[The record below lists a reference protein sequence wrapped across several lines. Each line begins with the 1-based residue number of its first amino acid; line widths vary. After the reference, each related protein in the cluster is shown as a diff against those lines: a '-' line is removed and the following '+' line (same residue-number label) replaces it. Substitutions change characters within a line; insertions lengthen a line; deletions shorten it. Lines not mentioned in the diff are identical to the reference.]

1 MTPDF
6 DARYDAHYDVLIV
19 GGGPVGAAAALALR
33 GTGLRLGLIE
43 VRAPRSASADPRP
56 IALSH
61 GSRLILERFGIWG
74 ALNSTPIERIHIS
87 QRGGFGRVELNAREA
102 RLPALGYVVD
112 YGQLADALARA
123 LNDEDGCRLINARV
137 NRIEAGAEAASA
149 MTDDESTRMT
159 ARLLAVADGGSLT
172 AASTR
177 TRDYRQTVVTT
188 RVACAIPHSNVA
200 YERFTP
206 RGPLALLPMGEEM
219 ALVWT
224 TSAEHAQLLC
234 ELGEPAFLGELQG
247 AFGNRLGRFSRAGM
261 RASYPVAL
269 KMADRLTDSR
279 VVALGNAA
287 QTLHPVAGQGLNLGL
302 RDAWELAT
310 TLRDCKPAEIGTPLH
325 LARYNA
331 RRRLDRRGGI
341 TFTDSLVRLFSNDIA
356 PLRIARGLG
365 LAALGAAAPAKD
377 FLIRRMTFGTRG

>member
-1 MTPDF
+1 M
-6 DARYDAHYDVLIV
+6 
-19 GGGPVGAAAALALR
+19 GAAAALALR
-33 GTGLRLGLIE
+33 GTGLRSGLIE
-43 VRAPRSASADPRP
+43 VRAPRAASADPRP

-74 ALNSTPIERIHIS
+74 ALNSTPIERIHVS

-112 YGQLADALARA
+112 YGRLADALARA
-123 LNDEDGCRLINARV
+123 LNNEDGCRLINARV
-137 NRIEAGAEAASA
+137 NKIEAGTAAASA
-149 MTDDESTRMT
+149 LTDDGSTRMT
-159 ARLLAVADGGSLT
+159 TRLLAVADGGSLT
-172 AASTR
+172 AAPAR

-188 RVACAIPHSNVA
+188 RVACAVPHRNVA
-200 YERFTP
+200 YERFTS

-224 TSAEHAQLLC
+224 TSAEHAQFLC
-234 ELGEPAFLGELQG
+234 ELAEPAFLGELQE

-269 KMADRLTDSR
+269 KMADRITDSR

-310 TLRDCKPAEIGTPLH
+310 TLKDCKLAEIGTPLH
-325 LARYNA
+325 LARYSE

-365 LAALGAAAPAKD
+365 LAALGAAVPAKD
-377 FLIRRMTFGTRG
+377 FVIRRMTFGTRG

>member
-6 DARYDAHYDVLIV
+6 DVLIV

-33 GTGLRLGLIE
+33 GTDLRVGLIE
-43 VRAPRSASADPRP
+43 ARTPRAPSSDPRP

-61 GSRLILERFGIWG
+61 GSRLILERFGAWQ
-74 ALNSTPIERIHIS
+74 ALKTTPIERIHVS
-87 QRGGFGRVELNAREA
+87 QRGGFGRVELNASEA

-123 LNDEDGCRLINARV
+123 LEGEGSCRLIKARISK
-137 NRIEAGAEAASA
+137 IEAGTEAASA
-149 MTDDESTRMT
+149 FAEDGSARIT

-172 AASTR
+172 GTSAR

-188 RVACAIPHSNVA
+188 RVAVAMPHRNVA

-206 RGPLALLPMGEEM
+206 KGPLALLPMGEEM

-234 ELGEPAFLGELQG
+234 DLAEPAFLSELQQ

-269 KMADRLTDSR
+269 KMADRITDSR

-310 TLRDCKPAEIGTPLH
+310 TLHECKPAEIGKPLQ
-325 LARYNA
+325 LERYSA

-341 TFTDSLVRLFSNDIA
+341 TFTDALVRLFSNDIA

-365 LAALGAAAPAKD
+365 LSALGAAAPAKD
-377 FLIRRMTFGTRG
+377 FVIRRMTFGTRG